1 MMDYTHNWWGPWMMF
16 PVIMPVIMVVV
27 LVACL
32 YFIFGRS
39 SRSYPEPPQANFPD
53 TALNIL
59 KERYARGEISKEE
72 FDRMKQD
79 ILT

>member
-1 MMDYTHNWWGPWMMF
+1 MDYTHYWWGPWTMF
-16 PVIMPVIMVVV
+16 PVIMPVILVVV
-27 LVACL
+27 LVVCL
-32 YFIFGRS
+32 YFIFGRG
-39 SRSYPEPPQANFPD
+39 SRSYPEPPQAHYPD
-53 TALNIL
+53 AALNIL

>member
-32 YFIFGRS
+32 YFVFGRG
-39 SRSYPEPPQANFPD
+39 SRSYPEPPQANVPD
-53 TALNIL
+53 SALNIL
-59 KERYARGEISKEE
+59 KERYARGEITKEE